1 MSVCDSASV
10 DVERDGTTDCGCNE
24 NEDRRPKTRKRTSPK
39 IASKHPKRKTPP
51 PPPFFPL
58 FYLIRT
64 PIHRRLNAAI
74 YTDVFI
80 LSTIK
85 GPTYFVLSRYAPS
98 EERWVT
104 TFDPADAR
112 VKIQHPANL
121 KAGPSAILT

>member
-1 MSVCDSASV
+1 MSVYDSASV

-24 NEDRRPKTRKRTSPK
+24 NEDPRPKTRKRTSPK
-39 IASKHPKRKTPP
+39 IARKHPKTKTPH
-51 PPPFFPL
+51 FFSL

-64 PIHRRLNAAI
+64 PIHRRLHAAI

-85 GPTYFVLSRYAPS
+85 APTYFVLSRNAPS
-98 EERWVT
+98 QERCVT
-104 TFDPADAR
+104 TFDPADTR
-112 VKIQHPANL
+112 VKIQHPGNL